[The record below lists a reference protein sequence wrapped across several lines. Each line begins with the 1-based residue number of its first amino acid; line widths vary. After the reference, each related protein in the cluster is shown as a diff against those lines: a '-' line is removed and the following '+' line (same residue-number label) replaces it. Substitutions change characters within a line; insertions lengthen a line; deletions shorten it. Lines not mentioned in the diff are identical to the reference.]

1 MFATAAAVRKV
12 VESDGRRRLF
22 NNRPKY
28 ALLSASRIVDGLAP
42 TTNDGICIYLSA
54 YASRPG
60 QPGNSSS
67 SCIDKTKDCGSLGGQ
82 ATISFSVPSLSSS
95 SLSSSSALVSVSPS
109 VSPIRKSSHNL
120 LSKTNQLELGFPL
133 QSTSMRSHR
142 FLWTR
147 HTSYD
152 SQGPHKLHLYS
163 PYAYE
168 SRAFLSSTPSPS
180 SSESSS
186 TTTERTRNITAKIPI
201 PKSSPTLSTS
211 MNPLASIDF
220 KAIGKGS
227 LDMTMYVTKT
237 VFKFTIR
244 LPGNIW
250 FYATRPKERR
260 EKISDIKELI
270 KKEVDHYW
278 VGIKLLMADVKTA
291 RNLLRK
297 TLEGSALT
305 RRERKQ
311 LLRTVSDLFRL
322 VPMSMFLIIPFMEF
336 ALPFALKVF
345 PNMLPSTFQDSLKS
359 EENMKRELQSRIAMA
374 EFFQETMER
383 LAREQKKIAAKRKG
397 GEDEPDDSFASKQED
412 SASDMLN
419 FLDRAR
425 KGEMVPPD
433 AIIQYANY
441 FQDDLTLDNMPRM
454 QLINMCKYMSIP
466 PYGSDSFLRFQ
477 LRHRIRMLKED
488 DQRIL
493 WEGIDSLTKMELRE
507 ACQERGM
514 RSTGLSK
521 KAYKQSLQ
529 QWLDLSVNK
538 NVPISLLVMS
548 RTFFL
553 QEEMMSPAK
562 AAASDESHS
571 VTGLADAISG
581 MDKEVLN
588 EVILQVATSKELKSD
603 PDVRKIQLEVVKQQN
618 EKIKEEQEERDAK
631 KKKDTSEKEESQTIA
646 PDMEIK
652 DTVEGIATKTDGAG
666 KVSKE
671 EILDAIDVK
680 VEELKEDLKATAA
693 EIEMGER
700 ELSAEEMESI
710 SQLLSADPV
719 VKERE
724 HLARIK
730 QAMREEDEPEKEPK
744 GSDSAKTSAPDD
756 DSTVEIEDDDKV
768 ASSIIEEM
776 EKKVSKEADELTSFT
791 RELEPDTVDGHP
803 RSDKPDTVIDDDIP
817 EEVIDDEPEDPVVAR
832 LKKRIE
838 SMVDK
843 IEIQLSDVQ
852 VKIGDKLHYLD
863 KDMDG
868 ILSRVEMANVLSQ
881 VLKDL
886 SFEEALEIA
895 DEMDENKDG
904 VFTVQELINWIQTNK
919 LVKFESEG
927 RDAEMDKIMESKS
940 NEKEEASNRE

>member
-1 MFATAAAVRKV
+1 
-12 VESDGRRRLF
+12 
-22 NNRPKY
+22 
-28 ALLSASRIVDGLAP
+28 
-42 TTNDGICIYLSA
+42 
-54 YASRPG
+54 
-60 QPGNSSS
+60 
-67 SCIDKTKDCGSLGGQ
+67 
-82 ATISFSVPSLSSS
+82 
-95 SLSSSSALVSVSPS
+95 
-109 VSPIRKSSHNL
+109 
-120 LSKTNQLELGFPL
+120 
-133 QSTSMRSHR
+133 MR
-142 FLWTR
+142 F
-147 HTSYD
+147 YI
-152 SQGPHKLHLYS
+152 Q
-163 PYAYE
+163 YE
-168 SRAFLSSTPSPS
+168 SRAFLSASPS
-180 SSESSS
+180 SSSTSDSHTVESARQN
-186 TTTERTRNITAKIPI
+186 TQGHATHAKIPI

-211 MNPLASIDF
+211 SNPFASIDF
-220 KAIGKGS
+220 RAILKGS
-227 LDMTMYVTKT
+227 LDMAIYLTRRL
-237 VFKFTIR
+237 FRIFTR
-244 LPGNIW
+244 LPGNVL
-250 FYATRPKERR
+250 FFVTNAKERR
-260 EKISDIKELI
+260 EKIAEMKKWI
-270 KKEVDHYW
+270 KKEADHYW
-278 VGIKLLMADVKTA
+278 IGIKLLMADVKTA

-297 TLEGSALT
+297 TLQGSSLT

-336 ALPFALKVF
+336 ALPFALKIF

-359 EENMKRELQSRIAMA
+359 EESMKRELKTRIAMA
-374 EFFQETMER
+374 EFFQETMEE
-383 LAREQKKIAAKRKG
+383 LAHEQKRIAANRKDG
-397 GEDEPDDSFASKQED
+397 KDEPADSIASKQEA
-412 SASDMLN
+412 SASDMLK
-419 FLDRAR
+419 FLDFAR

-454 QLINMCKYMSIP
+454 QLINMCKYMSIH

-507 ACQERGM
+507 ACQDRGM

-521 KAYKQSLQ
+521 EAYKRSLQ

-538 NVPISLLVMS
+538 NVPISLLIMS

-553 QEEMMSPAK
+553 QEEITSPAK
-562 AAASDESHS
+562 AAASDETQS

-588 EVILQVATSKELKSD
+588 EVILQVATSEEFKSD
-603 PDVRKIQLEVVKQQN
+603 PDVRKIQLEVVTHQN
-618 EKIKEEQEERDAK
+618 EKIKEEQAERDAK
-631 KKKDTSEKEESQTIA
+631 KKKDTFEKEEFQTTTL
-646 PDMEIK
+646 DIK
-652 DTVEGIATKTDGAG
+652 DAAETAMNDSYEAG
-666 KVSKE
+666 RITKE

-680 VEELKEDLKATAA
+680 VEELKEDLMEKAT

-700 ELSAEEMESI
+700 ELSPEEMESI

-730 QAMREEDEPEKEPK
+730 LAIREKAESEKEVERR
-744 GSDSAKTSAPDD
+744 GSESNPTTYDKATFEIDDSDNAAASLVEKFETDYTKKPDKRTPFFEESELDYANDYLKSAKVDLI
-756 DSTVEIEDDDKV
+756 VDKD
-768 ASSIIEEM
+768 ILEE
-776 EKKVSKEADELTSFT
+776 TT
-791 RELEPDTVDGHP
+791 YDG
-803 RSDKPDTVIDDDIP
+803 
-817 EEVIDDEPEDPVVAR
+817 PEDPVVAR

-843 IEIQLSDVQ
+843 IELQLSDVQ

-868 ILSRVEMANVLSQ
+868 ILSRVEMADVLSQ

-904 VFTVQELINWIQTNK
+904 VFTVQELIKWIETNQ

-927 RDAEMDKIMESKS
+927 RDAEMDKIMESQS
-940 NEKEEASNRE
+940 NEKDDGNRE

>member
-1 MFATAAAVRKV
+1 M
-12 VESDGRRRLF
+12 
-22 NNRPKY
+22 
-28 ALLSASRIVDGLAP
+28 
-42 TTNDGICIYLSA
+42 
-54 YASRPG
+54 
-60 QPGNSSS
+60 
-67 SCIDKTKDCGSLGGQ
+67 
-82 ATISFSVPSLSSS
+82 
-95 SLSSSSALVSVSPS
+95 
-109 VSPIRKSSHNL
+109 
-120 LSKTNQLELGFPL
+120 
-133 QSTSMRSHR
+133 
-142 FLWTR
+142 
-147 HTSYD
+147 
-152 SQGPHKLHLYS
+152 
-163 PYAYE
+163 
-168 SRAFLSSTPSPS
+168 
-180 SSESSS
+180 
-186 TTTERTRNITAKIPI
+186 
-201 PKSSPTLSTS
+201 
-211 MNPLASIDF
+211 
-220 KAIGKGS
+220 
-227 LDMTMYVTKT
+227 DMTIYVTKT
-237 VFKFTIR
+237 VFKFLIR
-244 LPGNIW
+244 LPGNTL
-250 FYATRPKERR
+250 FYATHPEERR
-260 EKISDIKELI
+260 EKVGDVKDLI

-297 TLEGSALT
+297 TLQGSALT

-322 VPMSMFLIIPFMEF
+322 VPMSMFLLIPFLEF
-336 ALPFALKVF
+336 ALPFALKIF
-345 PNMLPSTFQDSLKS
+345 PNMLPSTFQDSLKN

-374 EFFQETMER
+374 EFFQETMEQ

-397 GEDEPDDSFASKQED
+397 GEDEPDDSFASKQEA
-412 SASDMLN
+412 SASDMLI

-433 AIIQYANY
+433 AIIQYANF

-466 PYGSDSFLRFQ
+466 PYGSDPFLRFQ

-521 KAYKQSLQ
+521 EAYKQSLQ
-529 QWLDLSVNK
+529 QWLDLSVHK
-538 NVPISLLVMS
+538 NVPISLLIMS

-553 QEEMMSPAK
+553 QEEIMSPAK
-562 AAASDESHS
+562 AAATDESHS

-618 EKIKEEQEERDAK
+618 EKIKEEQAERDAK
-631 KKKDTSEKEESQTIA
+631 KKKDTSEKEETQKSA
-646 PDMEIK
+646 PDMEKK
-652 DTVEGIATKTDGAG
+652 DTIEGTETTADAKEI
-666 KVSKE
+666 SKE

-680 VEELKEDLKATAA
+680 VEELKEDLKAKAA

-700 ELSAEEMESI
+700 ELSPEEMESI

-724 HLARIK
+724 HLVRIK
-730 QAMREEDEPEKEPK
+730 QAMREEDEPE
-744 GSDSAKTSAPDD
+744 T
-756 DSTVEIEDDDKV
+756 EIEGPDSSKAKKSSELSSAEMDISDKA
-768 ASSIIEEM
+768 ASSIIEEI
-776 EKKVSKEADELTSFT
+776 EKKAAKEADELTSFT
-791 RELEPDTVDGHP
+791 IEAD
-803 RSDKPDTVIDDDIP
+803 SNIDKADSVVDDDSQQ
-817 EEVIDDEPEDPVVAR
+817 EVIEDEPEDPVVAR

-843 IEIQLSDVQ
+843 IELQLSDVQ

-886 SFEEALEIA
+886 SFDEALEIA

-904 VFTVQELINWIQTNK
+904 VFTVQELITWIETNK

-927 RDAEMDKIMESKS
+927 RDAEMDKIMESHS
-940 NEKEEASNRE
+940 NEKEDVTNRE